1 MLVRRRRALA
11 SALVTAVAVTSRASR
26 SWGRTSTAPGST
38 RIVGTGQITRPGNL
52 ALTGLGNPVLYV
64 PLTVMAAAAL
74 ALWAIV
80 GDERRGFAAA
90 LVSAMLVAPFTLMYQ
105 ASILL
110 VAVRP
115 ALAVAP
121 RATRVLALVANPAV
135 LVAFIGLGGR
145 GPGEPGPVP
154 AARSAIDAVTAG
166 VRQLSPAGVLAL
178 VGIAIGATILVLGLG
193 SWPGTY
199 YTLDPGRLDRGR
211 PRRPDR
217 VARPRDPA
225 TVSTGRRAG

>member
-1 MLVRRRRALA
+1 M
-11 SALVTAVAVTSRASR
+11 
-26 SWGRTSTAPGST
+26 
-38 RIVGTGQITRPGNL
+38 
-52 ALTGLGNPVLYV
+52 LYV
-64 PLTVMAAAAL
+64 PLTVMAVAL

-121 RATRVLALVANPAV
+121 GQPAFWRWSPTRGLGGVPR
-135 LVAFIGLGGR
+135 LGGR
-145 GPGEPGPVP
+145 GPGEPGPLP

-199 YTLDPGRLDRGR
+199 YTLIRVASIVVAGLGLVVWLVIAILRPQYRAQSALMGAFAAALDRLCDQR
-211 PRRPDR
+211 L
-217 VARPRDPA
+217 V
-225 TVSTGRRAG
+225 RAGA